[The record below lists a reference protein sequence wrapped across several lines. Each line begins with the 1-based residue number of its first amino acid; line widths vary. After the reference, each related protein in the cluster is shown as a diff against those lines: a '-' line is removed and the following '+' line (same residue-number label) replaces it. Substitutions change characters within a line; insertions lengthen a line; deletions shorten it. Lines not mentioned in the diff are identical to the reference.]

1 MLRKEGVGG
10 LEEGSRVVC
19 VKNKGVRYHIVSR
32 RNGVYTNLPLLV
44 HVLQNLVTLVG
55 VVQYSSTTLL
65 GPRK

>member
-1 MLRKEGVGG
+1 MAPVCMTCYITCNISEDRVLRKEGGGG

-44 HVLQNLVTLVG
+44 HV
-55 VVQYSSTTLL
+55 
-65 GPRK
+65 

>member
-1 MLRKEGVGG
+1 MLRKEGGG
-10 LEEGSRVVC
+10 GVEEGSRATC

-44 HVLQNLVTLVG
+44 HVLQPLVSLVG
-55 VVQYSSTTLL
+55 VVQYNNTSLL